1 MDIVSK
7 INGNTCSAT
16 EFNQIPTELEALQT
30 SSGQTSSDAIL
41 NQVSIGTSRYAA
53 NNFYIDSGVADAYVL
68 TLAASMTNPVSA
80 TIGYFVGMTIKFRAG
95 NANSGASTV
104 NVNSAGVKNLKQADG
119 TTDLDAGDIST
130 TQDSVFR
137 YNGTSFV
144 LESGS
149 ASTTAKG
156 IIEIATNAEVIAG
169 TDTSRAIVPS
179 ALAFKQLNVAK
190 ITHQLASGTAG
201 GGSTALAWSTRP
213 LNTIAVNPNSIV
225 TLSSNQF
232 TLQAGTYKISAFQC
246 LIYSGTSAAFS
257 ATSRIR
263 NITDSTTPTGGV
275 GVNCGIFEGSA
286 GAAILLNIHPFILT
300 IATSK
305 TFELQYYTPVTQ
317 ATFGLGET
325 ASSGEVETYA
335 SVYIEKI

>member
-156 IIEIATNAEVIAG
+156 IIEIATDAEVTAG
-169 TDTSRAIVPS
+169 TDTTRAIVPS

-246 LIYSGTSAAFS
+246 LIYGGTSNAFS

-275 GVNCGIFEGSA
+275 GVNCGIFEGTA
-286 GAAILLNIHPFILT
+286 AAAILLNIHPFILT

>member
-80 TIGYFVGMTIKFRAG
+80 TIGYFIGMIIRFRAG
-95 NANSGASTV
+95 NANTGASTV
-104 NVNSAGVKNLKQADG
+104 NINSAGVKNLKKEDG
-119 TTDLDAGDIST
+119 TTDLAAGDIPTS
-130 TQDSVFR
+130 QDSIFR
-137 YNGTSFV
+137 YDGTSFV
-144 LESGS
+144 LNTGQ

-156 IIEIATNAEVIAG
+156 IIEIATDAEVIAG

-190 ITHQLASGTAG
+190 ITHQLASGTVG

-246 LIYSGTSAAFS
+246 LCYGGTSVALS

-286 GAAILLNIHPFILT
+286 GAATLLNIHPFILT

-305 TFELQYYTPVTQ
+305 TFELQYYTPVSQ
-317 ATFGLGET
+317 VSFGLGET